1 MLGSRPVPCSRSRR
15 SGQSRRRTRR
25 TRLPMR
31 GGSRCPHDTHRQRQ
45 RPPRSQD
52 SIPRR
57 TACTTRQTPPCMRH
71 THLSQDGT
79 HRGTRRRP
87 VCCDECVVGHRA
99 CPSVFVDPAQTSHVA
114 LSRHSAQWASSQG
127 THAVPSG
134 VSPLAHFRAWLSE
147 TNFPAP
153 VRMSHFDA
161 PGRALSAHRS
171 GVPSTTPLRVFSGH
185 DHTCRGPLRTPRRN
199 RSRGCLCV
207 GAVLDR
213 RLPFRRALPEE
224 QIALAAHVNA
234 SRWCSPSRT
243 QRNASRQPLRAS
255 LQRGTPRCQGQRRTG
270 TQRTR
275 CLCISCT
282 APSPRRPDEQSVLGD
297 PCSIFDWNDC
307 STGIRKGFIC

>member
-52 SIPRR
+52 IIPHRI
-57 TACTTRQTPPCMRH
+57 ACTTRQTPPCMRH

-161 PGRALSAHRS
+161 PGSALSAHRS

-185 DHTCRGPLRTPRRN
+185 DHTRRGPLRTPRRN
-199 RSRGCLCV
+199 RSRGWPLC
-207 GAVLDR
+207 R
-213 RLPFRRALPEE
+213 RSARP
-224 QIALAAHVNA
+224 ALAIPTGT
-234 SRWCSPSRT
+234 SRRTNRPRGARQRVEMVLPSST

-282 APSPRRPDEQSVLGD
+282 APSPRRRDEQSQFAGTPVLFLIGMIVH
-297 PCSIFDWNDC
+297 PE
-307 STGIRKGFIC
+307 

>member
-52 SIPRR
+52 IIPHRI
-57 TACTTRQTPPCMRH
+57 ACTTRQTPPCMRH

-99 CPSVFVDPAQTSHVA
+99 CPSVFVDHAQTSHVA

-134 VSPLAHFRAWLSE
+134 VSPLAHFSARLSE

-161 PGRALSAHRS
+161 PGSALSAHRS

-199 RSRGCLCV
+199 RSRGWPLCRRSARPALAIPTGTSRRTNRPRGARQRV
-207 GAVLDR
+207 EMVLPVPHTTKRVPPAFARVSPARYAPLSRTTTHRHATHSLFVHLVHGAV
-213 RLPFRRALPEE
+213 P
-224 QIALAAHVNA
+224 
-234 SRWCSPSRT
+234 
-243 QRNASRQPLRAS
+243 
-255 LQRGTPRCQGQRRTG
+255 
-270 TQRTR
+270 
-275 CLCISCT
+275 
-282 APSPRRPDEQSVLGD
+282 AP
-297 PCSIFDWNDC
+297 
-307 STGIRKGFIC
+307 T